1 MPSGPN
7 RRDSK
12 RPRRPAPG
20 DKPAE
25 RDFIAENLRAL
36 FENAAGEPLPEP
48 LTAFLA
54 RLAAEERGK

>member
-1 MPSGPN
+1 MRN
-7 RRDSK
+7 SK

-48 LTAFLA
+48 LTALLA